1 MDWRA
6 QSGDEK
12 NEVRLGNSANQQGSQ
27 RRVAIIGSGPGGLVA
42 ARYLKQHGFEPV
54 IFEQDDEIGGQWN
67 VRSPHSGI
75 WPSMVTNTSRSLTC
89 FSDLAPEPGTP
100 LFPSNSQILDYLK
113 RYARTFDILSQVR
126 LNTRVELIERDPEGG
141 GWVIGSNG
149 IARKSERFPYVV
161 VASGR
166 FNKPQLPM
174 LPGLEFFSGSRG
186 VLHSFE
192 YKDPERFR
200 GKRVLV
206 VGCAISALEIAS
218 DLAML
223 GAVRTV
229 STFRRQR
236 YVMQKLVAGVPS
248 DALAFTR
255 FAALKAEVTPKEILG
270 KTMQD
275 YILRVFGSPEQFG
288 AFRPAGDFVSVGRAL
303 SQHFLPLV
311 AEGRI
316 VIKPWIKEI
325 QGGSVQF
332 GDESLEEFDA
342 IIFGTGFGLSMPF
355 LSPAI
360 SRVLDLGAQH
370 ADLYKFTFHPDLAGL
385 AFLGL
390 WEQTGPYFPPLE
402 LQARW
407 ITYVWSGIRSL
418 PHQDQM
424 HVGMA
429 ADRSTRGGSQL
440 QAMHLMALLFAREAN
455 VEPDLTAWPQLARA
469 LLFGPLSA
477 ISFRLSGPDRLL
489 DAGER
494 IATEAKALGTVV
506 SPRFSS
512 EEVAQ
517 LQALV
522 AARKDLKFAEFVDR
536 VISLHRSQILRDL

>member
-1 MDWRA
+1 L
-6 QSGDEK
+6 GD
-12 NEVRLGNSANQQGSQ
+12 STNQHGSL

-54 IFEQDDEIGGQWN
+54 VFEQDDEIGGQWN

-75 WPSMVTNTSRSLTC
+75 WPSMVTNTSRLLTC
-89 FSDLAPEPGTP
+89 FSDLAPEPGTSI
-100 LFPSNSQILDYLK
+100 FPSNQEILAYLK
-113 RYARTFDILSQVR
+113 RYARRFDILSQVR
-126 LNTRVELIERDPEGG
+126 CGTRVDLIERGPDGN
-141 GWVIGSNG
+141 GWLIRSDG
-149 IARKSERFPYVV
+149 AEKRSEVFPYVV

-166 FNKPQLPM
+166 FNNPLVPS
-174 LPGLEFFSGSRG
+174 LPGLESFRGARG

-192 YKDPERFR
+192 YKNPESFR

-223 GAVRTV
+223 GALRTV

-236 YVMQKLVAGVPS
+236 FVVQKLVAGVPS

-255 FAALKAEVTPKEILG
+255 FAALNAEVTPKEILS
-270 KTMQD
+270 KTTQD
-275 YILRVFGSPEQFG
+275 YILRLFGSPEQFG
-288 AFRPAGDFVSVGRAL
+288 AFKPAGDFLTVGRAL

-316 VIKPWIKEI
+316 AVKPWISEI
-325 QGGSVQF
+325 HGRNVRF
-332 GDESLEEFDA
+332 LDESSEEFDA
-342 IIFGTGFGLSMPF
+342 IIFGTGFELSMPF

-360 SRVLDLGAQH
+360 SSVLNLDAQH
-370 ADLYKFTFHPDLAGL
+370 ADLYKYTFHPDLAGL

-407 ITYVWSGIRSL
+407 ITYVWSGIVPFPPR
-418 PHQDQM
+418 DQM
-424 HVGMA
+424 NAGVA
-429 ADRSTRGGSQL
+429 EYRSKRGESQL

-455 VEPDLTAWPQLARA
+455 VEPDLREWPQLAGT

-494 IATEAKALGTVV
+494 IATEARALGTV
-506 SPRFSS
+506 RTAGFSS
-512 EEVAQ
+512 EQVAH
-517 LQALV
+517 LQILTK
-522 AARKDLKFAEFVDR
+522 ARKDSEFAEFVDWITKP
-536 VISLHRSQILRDL
+536 VE

>member
-1 MDWRA
+1 L
-6 QSGDEK
+6 GD
-12 NEVRLGNSANQQGSQ
+12 SADQQGS
-27 RRVAIIGSGPGGLVA
+27 RSRVAIIGSGPGGLVA

-54 IFEQDDEIGGQWN
+54 VFEQDHEIGGQWN

-75 WPSMVTNTSRSLTC
+75 WPSMVTNTSRLLTC
-89 FSDLAPEPGTP
+89 FSDLAPKPGTP
-100 LFPSNSQILDYLK
+100 LFPSNADILAYLK

-126 LNTRVELIERDPEGG
+126 FNTRVELIDRDSDGG
-141 GWVIGSNG
+141 GWLIRSN
-149 IARKSERFPYVV
+149 AAEKRTERFPYVV

-166 FNKPQLPM
+166 FNKPRVPPLS
-174 LPGLEFFSGSRG
+174 GLESFSGSLG

-192 YKDPERFR
+192 YKNPDNFR

-223 GAVRTV
+223 GALRTV

-236 YVMQKLVAGVPS
+236 YVVQKLVAGVPS
-248 DALAFTR
+248 DALTLTR
-255 FAALKAEVTPKEILG
+255 FAALNAEVTPKEILG

-288 AFRPAGDFVSVGRAL
+288 AFSPAGDFVTVGRAL

-316 VIKPWIKEI
+316 AIRPWITQI
-325 QGGSVQF
+325 QGRSVRF
-332 GDESLEEFDA
+332 SDESLEEFDA
-342 IIFGTGFGLSMPF
+342 IIFGTGFELSMPF
-355 LSPAI
+355 LSPAV
-360 SRVLDLGAQH
+360 SSVLDLDAEH

-407 ITYVWSGIRSL
+407 ITYVWSGIRAL
-418 PHQDQM
+418 PPQDQM
-424 HVGMA
+424 NAVIA
-429 ADRSTRGGSQL
+429 AYRSTRGESQL

-455 VEPDLTAWPQLARA
+455 VEPDLTGWPQLARA

-477 ISFRLSGPDRLL
+477 ISFRLSGPDCLQ

-494 IATEAKALGTVV
+494 IAREARAVGTVV
-506 SPRFSS
+506 SSKFSS

-517 LQALV
+517 LQALAV
-522 AARKDLKFAEFVDR
+522 ACKDLKFAEFVDR
-536 VISLHRSQILRDL
+536 ITKP

>member
-1 MDWRA
+1 
-6 QSGDEK
+6 
-12 NEVRLGNSANQQGSQ
+12 
-27 RRVAIIGSGPGGLVA
+27 
-42 ARYLKQHGFEPV
+42 
-54 IFEQDDEIGGQWN
+54 
-67 VRSPHSGI
+67 
-75 WPSMVTNTSRSLTC
+75 
-89 FSDLAPEPGTP
+89 
-100 LFPSNSQILDYLK
+100 
-113 RYARTFDILSQVR
+113 
-126 LNTRVELIERDPEGG
+126 
-141 GWVIGSNG
+141 
-149 IARKSERFPYVV
+149 
-161 VASGR
+161 
-166 FNKPQLPM
+166 
-174 LPGLEFFSGSRG
+174 

-192 YKDPERFR
+192 YKDPESFR

-223 GAVRTV
+223 GALRTV

-236 YVMQKLVAGVPS
+236 YVVQKLVAGVPS
-248 DALAFTR
+248 DALGLTR
-255 FAALKAEVTPKEILG
+255 FAALNAEVTPKEVLG

-275 YILRVFGSPEQFG
+275 YILRVFGSPERFG
-288 AFRPAGDFVSVGRAL
+288 AFSPAGDFVTVGRAL

-316 VIKPWIKEI
+316 AIRPWITEI
-325 QGGSVQF
+325 QGRSVRF
-332 GDESLEEFDA
+332 SDESLEEFDA

-355 LSPAI
+355 LSPVI
-360 SRVLDLGAQH
+360 SSVLDLDAQH

-407 ITYVWSGIRSL
+407 ITYVWSGIRPL
-418 PHQDQM
+418 PPQDQLNA
-424 HVGMA
+424 GIA
-429 ADRSTRGGSQL
+429 GYRSTRGELQL

-455 VEPDLTAWPQLARA
+455 VEPDLIAWPQLARA

-477 ISFRLSGPDRLL
+477 ISFRLSGPDRLQ

-494 IATEAKALGTVV
+494 IATEARAIGTVV

-517 LQALV
+517 LQALA

-536 VISLHRSQILRDL
+536 ITKP